1 MSGSRIGLWLIGAKG
16 GVATTAITG
25 LANLAR
31 GAIEPVGLVTSL
43 DPFTRLDLVDFADI
57 VVGGH
62 DIRVMGLKREKL
74 RIKDSISWLS
84 SKLTPDIIA

>member
-31 GAIEPVGLVTSL
+31 GAIEPVGL
-43 DPFTRLDLVDFADI
+43 
-57 VVGGH
+57 
-62 DIRVMGLKREKL
+62 
-74 RIKDSISWLS
+74 
-84 SKLTPDIIA
+84 